1 VFVVHGEHSLKSGEK
16 VSGVDFEIFFGVIVG
31 ILGVVVVVISF
42 KVVVVFIQFFLFQQ
56 FINVFVVHF
65 DDGTDVAEI
74 FTEASRE
81 VVADGIGVVFI

>member
-1 VFVVHGEHSLKSGEK
+1 LKSGEK

-31 ILGVVVVVISF
+31 ILGVVVISF

-81 VVADGIGVVFI
+81 VIADGIGVVFI